1 MSEATN
7 VDSTL
12 ELVKEAQKQ
21 GSFNLS
27 EVIKGRGYPQKSV
40 TIYTDAEAAFELIQL
55 EAKMG
60 LIAPE
65 TEEYAAAE
73 SLADELATRVR
84 DSRLVFH
91 MRGVGQLVVEAAEAE
106 ANKSHPVEGGER
118 SDDWYKRYMAYLV
131 AANIVRVEDA
141 NGNLDER
148 VFTPEDVEEFRN
160 FLPIDS
166 WAMLMSTMQQ
176 LTLATGYFKGMT
188 NADFLQKS

>member
-60 LIAPE
+60 LIDPE
-65 TEEYAAAE
+65 TEEYAVAE
-73 SLADELATRVR
+73 SLAHELATRVR

-106 ANKSHPVEGGER
+106 ANKAHPVEGGER
-118 SDDWYKRYMAYLV
+118 SDDWYKRYMAYLI